1 MNYEKKFKALLEK
14 YQRLEQQL
22 EGLLI
27 DSDKKL
33 PSYLENN
40 NEMFVIIELIFD
52 TNNQAVDFYFR
63 KVNSTFQKII
73 ALPIEEIID
82 HKVNDIFVIV
92 ENYWFETFA
101 RVLKTGKSQSFQNYS
116 KELQKYFEIYSW
128 KVNEQEIAIIF
139 NEIPENTKKL
149 TQLKETKA
157 KVVALNI
164 SKDRLLTVIAH
175 DLRSPF
181 NVILGYS
188 NLLIENATANRNLEE
203 TLKYSIILHTKAKE
217 SLVMLDNI
225 LEWGN
230 TQNEY
235 VNFKIEKI
243 KINILIE
250 EMIQIL
256 HPSASIKKISLV
268 FNASDPIA
276 VLADRNMLKSI
287 FVNLISN
294 AIKFTN
300 SNGEIQISSNIQ
312 NDFCEVRISD
322 NGVGIDPKKQAE
334 LFKSKKNT
342 SSIGTAGE
350 SGSGLGLLIC
360 KEFVQMN
367 HGEIKSE
374 SKIGKGSS
382 FIFTLPLSL

>member
-203 TLKYSIILHTKAKE
+203 TLKYSTILHTKAKE

-243 KINILIE
+243 RINVLIE

-276 VLADRNMLKSI
+276 ILADRNMLKSI

>member
-101 RVLKTGKSQSFQNYS
+101 RVLKTGNTQSFQNYS
-116 KELQKYFEIYSW
+116 KELQKYFEIYAW

-164 SKDRLLTVIAH
+164 SNDRLLTVIAH

-203 TLKYSIILHTKAKE
+203 TLKYSTILHTKAKE

-243 KINILIE
+243 RINILIE

-300 SNGEIQISSNIQ
+300 ANGEIQISSSIQ

>member
-1 MNYEKKFKALLEK
+1 
-14 YQRLEQQL
+14 
-22 EGLLI
+22 
-27 DSDKKL
+27 
-33 PSYLENN
+33 
-40 NEMFVIIELIFD
+40 
-52 TNNQAVDFYFR
+52 
-63 KVNSTFQKII
+63 
-73 ALPIEEIID
+73 
-82 HKVNDIFVIV
+82 
-92 ENYWFETFA
+92 
-101 RVLKTGKSQSFQNYS
+101 
-116 KELQKYFEIYSW
+116 
-128 KVNEQEIAIIF
+128 
-139 NEIPENTKKL
+139 
-149 TQLKETKA
+149 
-157 KVVALNI
+157 
-164 SKDRLLTVIAH
+164 
-175 DLRSPF
+175 
-181 NVILGYS
+181 
-188 NLLIENATANRNLEE
+188 
-203 TLKYSIILHTKAKE
+203 
-217 SLVMLDNI
+217 
-225 LEWGN
+225 
-230 TQNEY
+230 
-235 VNFKIEKI
+235 
-243 KINILIE
+243 
-250 EMIQIL
+250 MIQIL

-367 HGEIKSE
+367 HGEIKAE

>member
-14 YQRLEQQL
+14 YQRLEQKL

-73 ALPIEEIID
+73 VLPIEEIID

-101 RVLKTGKSQSFQNYS
+101 RVLKTGNSQSFQNYS
-116 KELQKYFEIYSW
+116 KELQKYFEIYAW

-203 TLKYSIILHTKAKE
+203 TLKYSTILHTKAKE

-235 VNFKIEKI
+235 VNFKI
-243 KINILIE
+243 
-250 EMIQIL
+250 
-256 HPSASIKKISLV
+256 
-268 FNASDPIA
+268 
-276 VLADRNMLKSI
+276 
-287 FVNLISN
+287 
-294 AIKFTN
+294 
-300 SNGEIQISSNIQ
+300 
-312 NDFCEVRISD
+312 
-322 NGVGIDPKKQAE
+322 
-334 LFKSKKNT
+334 
-342 SSIGTAGE
+342 
-350 SGSGLGLLIC
+350 
-360 KEFVQMN
+360 
-367 HGEIKSE
+367 
-374 SKIGKGSS
+374 
-382 FIFTLPLSL
+382 